1 MVKNKEGSLYMLTSK
16 QRANLRGAANKMD
29 TILQVGKDGINHN
42 LVRQVID
49 ALEARELI
57 KIRVLET
64 APVTAREAAFQ
75 LAEDTDSE
83 SVQVIG
89 TRFVLYKRNKDKGQY
104 DNLLK

>member
-1 MVKNKEGSLYMLTSK
+1 MLTSK
-16 QRANLRGAANKMD
+16 QRARLRGCANKKD

-49 ALEARELI
+49 ALNARELI
-57 KIRVLET
+57 KLRVLESS
-64 APVTAREAAFQ
+64 PITAREAAFQ

-104 DNLLK
+104 DDLLK

>member
-1 MVKNKEGSLYMLTSK
+1 MLTSK
-16 QRANLRGAANKMD
+16 QRARLRGVANKMD

-49 ALEARELI
+49 ALNARELI
-57 KIRVLET
+57 KLRVLESS
-64 APVTAREAAFQ
+64 PVTACEAAFQ
-75 LAEDTDSE
+75 LAEDTESE

-104 DNLLK
+104 DDLLK